1 MNLSHAMAPKQACP
15 FPESNMK
22 KFSLIVMGFLI
33 PASTLAGGID
43 ALKSFIG
50 DTRTARSAFSQTVID
65 QNGKLRQKSEGT
77 LAFSRPGK
85 FRWIY
90 QKPYEQL
97 IVGDGVKL
105 WIYDADLE
113 QVTVKKLGDAL
124 GSSPAALLAGS
135 NDIEKH
141 FVMKDAGMRDGMDWL
156 EARPKDKESTF
167 EFVRMG
173 FAGGTLKSMQL
184 KDSFG
189 QTTELKFSKLEKN
202 PQLNSSD
209 FKFTPPKGAD
219 VISD

>member
-1 MNLSHAMAPKQACP
+1 MNSHICLLSLLV
-15 FPESNMK
+15 
-22 KFSLIVMGFLI
+22 FSGTAF
-33 PASTLAGGID
+33 AGGVD
-43 ALKSFIG
+43 ALKAFIG
-50 DTRTARSAFSQTVID
+50 DTRTAKASFSQTVLD

-85 FRWIY
+85 FRWVY

-97 IVGDGVKL
+97 IVGDGSRL

-113 QVTVKKLGDAL
+113 QVTMRKLGEAL

-141 FVMKDAGMRDGMDWL
+141 FTLKDAGVSDGLDWL
-156 EARPKDKESTF
+156 EARPRDKESTF
-167 EFVRMG
+167 ETVRMG
-173 FAGGTLKSMQL
+173 FAGNTLAAMEL

-189 QTTELKFSKLEKN
+189 QTTLLKFSGLVKN
-202 PQLNSSD
+202 PVVNPGD

-219 VISD
+219 VITD

>member
-1 MNLSHAMAPKQACP
+1 MIIRILVCILFIAPQAY
-15 FPESNMK
+15 
-22 KFSLIVMGFLI
+22 
-33 PASTLAGGID
+33 AGGVD

-50 DTRTARSAFSQTVID
+50 DTRTAKSAFSQTVTD

-85 FRWIY
+85 FRWVY

-97 IVGDGVKL
+97 IVGDGNKL

-135 NDIEKH
+135 NEIEKY
-141 FVMKDAGMRDGMDWL
+141 FVLKDAGIQDGMEFL
-156 EARPKDKESTF
+156 EAKPRDKESTF
-167 EFVRMG
+167 EMVRMG
-173 FAGGTLKSMQL
+173 FAGGTLKTMEL

-189 QTTELKFSKLEKN
+189 QTTVLKFSKLEKN
-202 PQLNSSD
+202 PSLNNSE
-209 FKFTPPKGAD
+209 FKFSPPKGAD
-219 VISD
+219 VISE

>member
-1 MNLSHAMAPKQACP
+1 
-15 FPESNMK
+15 MK
-22 KFSLIVMGFLI
+22 KRIFLLSLLFSSSVF
-33 PASTLAGGID
+33 AGGVD
-43 ALKSFIG
+43 ALKAFIG
-50 DTRTARSAFSQTVID
+50 DTRTAKASFSQVVTD
-65 QNGKLRQKSEGT
+65 QNGRTRQQSEGT

-85 FRWIY
+85 FRWVY

-97 IVGDGVKL
+97 IVGDGSRL

-113 QVTVKKLGDAL
+113 QVTVRKLGEAL

-135 NDIEKH
+135 NDIEKY
-141 FVMKDAGMRDGMDWL
+141 FTLKDAGASDGLEWL

-167 EFVRMG
+167 ESVRMG
-173 FAGGTLKSMQL
+173 FAGNTLAAMVL

-189 QTTELKFSKLEKN
+189 QTTFLKFSGMVKN
-202 PQLNSSD
+202 PAVNANE

>member
-1 MNLSHAMAPKQACP
+1 
-15 FPESNMK
+15 MK
-22 KFSLIVMGFLI
+22 IRIYLFSLSLLSGQVF
-33 PASTLAGGID
+33 AGGVD
-43 ALKSFIG
+43 ALKAFIG
-50 DTRTARSAFSQTVID
+50 DTRTARAGFTQTVMD
-65 QNGKLRQKSEGT
+65 QNGRVRQKSEGT

-85 FRWIY
+85 FRWVY

-97 IVGDGVKL
+97 IVGDGSRL

-113 QVTVKKLGDAL
+113 QVTTRKLGDAL

-135 NDIEKH
+135 NDIEKY
-141 FVMKDAGMRDGMDWL
+141 FTLKNAGNSDGLDWL

-167 EFVRMG
+167 EAVRMG
-173 FAGGTLKSMQL
+173 FAGNTLAAMEL

-189 QTTELKFSKLEKN
+189 QTTLLKFSGMVKN
-202 PQLNSSD
+202 SALNAND

>member
-1 MNLSHAMAPKQACP
+1 
-15 FPESNMK
+15 MK
-22 KFSLIVMGFLI
+22 INILFYLLFF
-33 PASTLAGGID
+33 ASQVHAGGVE
-43 ALKSFIG
+43 ALKAFIG
-50 DTRTARSAFSQTVID
+50 DTRTAKSAFSQTVTD

-85 FRWIY
+85 FRWVY

-97 IVGDGVKL
+97 IVGDGAKL

-135 NDIEKH
+135 NEIEKY
-141 FVMKDAGMRDGMDWL
+141 FMLKDAGMEDGMEWL
-156 EARPKDKESTF
+156 EARPRDKESTF

-173 FAGGTLKSMQL
+173 FAGGTLKAMQL

-202 PQLNSSD
+202 PPLNSSD
-209 FKFTPPKGAD
+209 FKFTPPKGVD
-219 VISD
+219 IISE

>member
-1 MNLSHAMAPKQACP
+1 MIVRSCLLSV
-15 FPESNMK
+15 FL
-22 KFSLIVMGFLI
+22 FSGAAF
-33 PASTLAGGID
+33 AGGVD
-43 ALKSFIG
+43 ALKAFIG
-50 DTRTARSAFSQTVID
+50 DTRTARANFSQTVLD

-85 FRWIY
+85 FRWVY

-97 IVGDGVKL
+97 IVGDGARL

-113 QVTVKKLGDAL
+113 QVTVRKLGDAL

-135 NDIEKH
+135 NEIEK
-141 FVMKDAGMRDGMDWL
+141 FFTLKDAGASEGLEWL

-167 EFVRMG
+167 ESVRMG
-173 FAGGTLKSMQL
+173 FAGTTLAAMEL
-184 KDSFG
+184 KDTFG
-189 QTTELKFSKLEKN
+189 QTTRLKFSGMVKN
-202 PQLNSSD
+202 PAVNAGE

>member
-1 MNLSHAMAPKQACP
+1 
-15 FPESNMK
+15 MK
-22 KFSLIVMGFLI
+22 KFPLMVLAFLI
-33 PASTLAGGID
+33 PASALAGGVD

-50 DTRTARSAFSQTVID
+50 DTRTAKSAFSQTVTD

-85 FRWIY
+85 FRWVY

-141 FVMKDAGMRDGMDWL
+141 FVLKDAGMQDGMDWL

-167 EFVRMG
+167 ERVCMG
-173 FAGGTLKSMQL
+173 FAGGTLKAMEL

-189 QTTELKFSKLEKN
+189 QTTELKFTRLEKN
-202 PQLNSSD
+202 PQVGNSD

-219 VISD
+219 IISE

>member
-1 MNLSHAMAPKQACP
+1 
-15 FPESNMK
+15 MK
-22 KFSLIVMGFLI
+22 KFSLIVMAFLI

-85 FRWIY
+85 LRWIY

-135 NDIEKH
+135 NEIEKY
-141 FVMKDAGMRDGMDWL
+141 FVLKDAGMQDGMDWL

>member
-141 FVMKDAGMRDGMDWL
+141 FVLKDAGMQDGMDWL

>member
-1 MNLSHAMAPKQACP
+1 
-15 FPESNMK
+15 MK
-22 KFSLIVMGFLI
+22 INILFYLLFF
-33 PASTLAGGID
+33 ASQVHAGGVE
-43 ALKSFIG
+43 ALKAFIG
-50 DTRTARSAFSQTVID
+50 DTRTAKSAFSQTVTD

-85 FRWIY
+85 FRWVY

-97 IVGDGVKL
+97 IVGDGAKL

-135 NDIEKH
+135 NEIEKY
-141 FVMKDAGMRDGMDWL
+141 FMLKDAGMEDGMEWL
-156 EARPKDKESTF
+156 EARPRDKESTF

-173 FAGGTLKSMQL
+173 FAGGTLKAMQL

-202 PQLNSSD
+202 PQLNTSD
-209 FKFTPPKGAD
+209 FKFTPPKGVD
-219 VISD
+219 IISE